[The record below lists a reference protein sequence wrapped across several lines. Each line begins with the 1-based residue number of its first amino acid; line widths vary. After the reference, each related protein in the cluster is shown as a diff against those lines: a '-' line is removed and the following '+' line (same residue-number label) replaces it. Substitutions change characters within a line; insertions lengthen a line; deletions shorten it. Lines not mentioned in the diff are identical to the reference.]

1 MVGSVHCLKPDLHRQ
16 SIATVTLGSPVLD
29 DFDTLMLTHTH
40 TLSAAYEHMCMISL
54 PPKREDWDK
63 WRDKWT
69 ERVTDRDRDRDRE
82 KGHRISFTHQNIIK
96 YIYKEYSQSQNIT

>member
-1 MVGSVHCLKPDLHRQ
+1 
-16 SIATVTLGSPVLD
+16 
-29 DFDTLMLTHTH
+29 
-40 TLSAAYEHMCMISL
+40 MISL

>member
-1 MVGSVHCLKPDLHRQ
+1 
-16 SIATVTLGSPVLD
+16 
-29 DFDTLMLTHTH
+29 
-40 TLSAAYEHMCMISL
+40 MCMISL